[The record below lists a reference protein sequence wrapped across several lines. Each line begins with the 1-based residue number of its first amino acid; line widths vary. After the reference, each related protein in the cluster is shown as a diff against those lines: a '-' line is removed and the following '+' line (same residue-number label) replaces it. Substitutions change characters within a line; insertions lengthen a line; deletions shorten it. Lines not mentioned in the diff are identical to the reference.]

1 MEFFWSLVT
10 NNHPSKVGPGRMIP
24 HRRSWDMLK
33 ISSSSSPLGFWYS
46 LVHHRRAVLR
56 LTLNHYHACTMV
68 LSTSHPLQ
76 SVSFALTNCST
87 FASVVTRK
95 VQSRGKQK
103 LGTERKRKH
112 TRIHRTARARV
123 HMRCTTIIP
132 KRQQATAANHTYN
145 SWSIRLLDP
154 GIQW

>member
-1 MEFFWSLVT
+1 LVLCILIGMEFFWSLVT

-76 SVSFALTNCST
+76 SVSFPLPNCST

-103 LGTERKRKH
+103 LVCVHFAKSRWKIIVASFVVICQNLSNHRLTRLKRFVPIFTDKL
-112 TRIHRTARARV
+112 
-123 HMRCTTIIP
+123 C
-132 KRQQATAANHTYN
+132 N
-145 SWSIRLLDP
+145 
-154 GIQW
+154 